1 MSFGTFFYIVYLHF
15 FHFLKY
21 FLLLRKRVLVTLK
34 RIIKSV
40 DEYMYLLGAL
50 VGKLDGCLI
59 WAKMYG
65 YFIC

>member
-1 MSFGTFFYIVYLHF
+1 
-15 FHFLKY
+15 
-21 FLLLRKRVLVTLK
+21 
-34 RIIKSV
+34 
-40 DEYMYLLGAL
+40 MYLLGAL